1 MVQGVVPRAHAVVAL
16 RHHVVELG
24 YVAGCPNCSV
34 SLTYHRLDG
43 GGASAKPL
51 LAEGAQPLLDVL
63 DRMGVDFRLNE
74 VRGALEDI
82 RSRGERVVPFCPFV
96 RAYVRRH
103 PEYADLVTVEE

>member
-1 MVQGVVPRAHAVVAL
+1 VLVHTDIEPSLEGRGLGAVL
-16 RHHVVELG
+16 
-24 YVAGCPNCSV
+24 
-34 SLTYHRLDG
+34 
-43 GGASAKPL
+43 
-51 LAEGAQPLLDVL
+51 
-63 DRMGVDFRLNE
+63 